1 MLSAPPMAHDHAPAK
16 SSMSTSFLK
25 RMWAPAL
32 EEKITSGL
40 NEVCEGPGC
49 VLTEVCEGPVCV
61 LAEVC
66 EGPGCVLAEV
76 CEGPGCVL
84 AEVCEGPRC
93 VPGQKILGQRK
104 RQNEGL
110 TGLARTLRAGPDSQ
124 GWPGGLFTS
133 HHHH

>member
-40 NEVCEGPGC
+40 N
-49 VLTEVCEGPVCV
+49 
-61 LAEVC
+61 
-66 EGPGCVLAEV
+66 EV